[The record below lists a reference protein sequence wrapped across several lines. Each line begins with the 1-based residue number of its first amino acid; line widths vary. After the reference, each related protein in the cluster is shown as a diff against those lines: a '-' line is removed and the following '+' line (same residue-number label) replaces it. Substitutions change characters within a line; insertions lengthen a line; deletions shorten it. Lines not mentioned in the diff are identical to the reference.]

1 MYQLEKILKK
11 MLRKLKTLLAV
22 FATLFLAA
30 CDDPCPTIQDYLNDG
45 LSTYDNCLLCR
56 LFTIITAAATNAATK
71 SWDTF
76 HLDLIPLVVLA
87 SAIYIAMAVLKN
99 VGSFGKQNAADFL
112 TGDKK
117 GILIL
122 MFKTTVI
129 VLLLQ
134 QSESNSFFIN
144 MIISPILQAGL
155 NIGSTLSVEGAEMVE
170 TSGTG
175 YAAIFDM
182 VNEAVKQFND
192 QLYRTIAIGEA
203 MICNAMRGTFN
214 LFKWYWL
221 MLLYGFILFVFGWV
235 LLVGIS
241 FYIVDILIRLTF
253 GAILL
258 PFGVAAAISSLTST
272 YSKNIWSI
280 FLNVFA
286 SFVMLG
292 IVLGL
297 SIQLVNL
304 SMGAYQ
310 SSTQSGALN
319 SFLTNLSAN
328 IDDNQVKKISE
339 ELWSN
344 GSLLLTIVCFCVIVQ
359 LTTHIGKLA
368 DKIADGGSLTSVGSQ
383 VGAAVV
389 KPVSDGGKR
398 IAKSV
403 GKMGLAAGKRTGKA
417 FTRMTRLDKAYAWSG
432 NKAEEIRG
440 KLTGT
445 GRQGYR
451 AFWHKKQTPLADGS
465 LQDVVQGDDGSTIVR
480 DFDENHRLRNVQTVR
495 PNGDIEDQ
503 SFDENGNL
511 AANKI
516 THADGSS
523 EEKTFH
529 GNGNVAYEKIVD
541 TNGSSDEHKYDE
553 NGNLIY

>member
-1 MYQLEKILKK
+1 MYRVEMTLKEMFEKRK
-11 MLRKLKTLLAV
+11 MLLAV
-22 FATLFLAA
+22 FFTLFLTA
-30 CDDPCPTIQDYLNDG
+30 CKECPTIQDYLNDG
-45 LSTYDNCLLCR
+45 LSTHNNCLLCR
-56 LFTIITAAATNAATK
+56 LFKIITEAATSAATK

-134 QSESNSFFIN
+134 ENESSSFFIN
-144 MIISPILQAGL
+144 KIISPILQAGL
-155 NIGSTLSVEGAEMVE
+155 NIGSTLSVEGARLA
-170 TSGTG
+170 TPSGTG
-175 YAAIFDM
+175 YAAIFEM

-203 MICNAMRGTFN
+203 MICNSIRGTFN
-214 LFKWYWL
+214 IFKWYWL
-221 MLLYGFILFVFGWV
+221 MLFYGFILFVFGWV

-258 PFGVAAAISSLTST
+258 PFGVAAAISGLTST

-292 IVLGL
+292 IVMGL
-297 SIQLVNL
+297 SMQLVDL
-304 SMGAYQ
+304 CMGSYESGSQ
-310 SSTQSGALN
+310 SPALN

-328 IDDNQVKKISE
+328 IDDNQVKEIAK

-344 GSLLLTIVCFCVIVQ
+344 GSLLFTIVCFCVIVQ
-359 LTTHIGKLA
+359 LAAHIGKLA
-368 DKIADGGSLTSVGSQ
+368 DKIADSGTPTSAGSQ
-383 VGAAVV
+383 VGAAVM
-389 KPVSDGGKR
+389 KPVSGAGKR
-398 IAKSV
+398 IAKAT
-403 GKMGLAAGKRTGKA
+403 GNWGLTASKRTGA
-417 FTRMTRLDKAYAWSG
+417 AAARMTRLDKAYAWGG
-432 NKAEEIRG
+432 NKVEEIRG
-440 KLTGT
+440 TLTGT

-451 AFWHKKQTPLADGS
+451 AFWHKAQTPLAAGP
-465 LQDVVQGDDGSTIVR
+465 LQDVVQGDDGSTITR
-480 DFDENHRLRNVQTVR
+480 NFDANHRLRNVQTVR
-495 PNGDIEDQ
+495 QNGDIEDQ

-511 AANKI
+511 ETKKI
-516 THADGSS
+516 THTDGSS
-523 EEKTFH
+523 DEQTFH
-529 GNGNVAYEKIVD
+529 GNGQVASEKVTHTD
-541 TNGSSDEHKYDE
+541 GSSDEQQYDAD
-553 NGNLIY
+553 GKPI